1 MFVKYRVCM
10 RKSLYV
16 YVWVCVKEMGGGR
29 ERGRGK
35 GSEWERGRSHSYSHV
50 RTWGSE
56 VIRKPAGIIYF
67 LSGLVSGTFTH
78 WAISAAFTFCFKI
91 LRYRNL
97 HRFISTILLPSLIT
111 QLKWFSWTNSIH
123 ALRFSCTLHR
133 PYKLVTHYLNFIT
146 ERWLSAYDT

>member
-1 MFVKYRVCM
+1 MFVKYCVCM

-16 YVWVCVKEMGGGR
+16 YMCECVKEMGGGR
-29 ERGRGK
+29 ERGRGE

-56 VIRKPAGIIYF
+56 VIRKPAGIVYF

-78 WAISAAFTFCFKI
+78 WAISAAFTFCFNI

-97 HRFISTILLPSLIT
+97 HIFISTILLPRSIA
-111 QLKWFSWTNSIH
+111 QLKWLPLPGLFFLDNLKPCFKIQ
-123 ALRFSCTLHR
+123 LH
-133 PYKLVTHYLNFIT
+133 LTQTI
-146 ERWLSAYDT
+146 